1 MSHVSQRCHTCGA
14 RMSGGEPVLGPG
26 RVAQLFGV
34 SRRTISDWVRSG
46 KLESINPGGVARIPA
61 REVERLLAQ
70 GGASS

>member
-1 MSHVSQRCHTCGA
+1 MSRIPNRCRSCGA
-14 RMSGGEPVLGPG
+14 HLAGGEPVLGPG

-46 KLESINPGGVARIPA
+46 KLTSINPGGVARIPT